1 MNVKKIDE
9 ILALDDMV
17 RYVGIIDLQG
27 NIITSKIKNSRE
39 ITYDNNEFFW
49 ADLCIVKKILDVAD
63 DSFGKT
69 VSIQTIREKLCQL
82 IYYCDN
88 MIVYVTCNP
97 DVNDKKMLEISNR
110 TGQLVKEL
118 VSTDEKY

>member
-1 MNVKKIDE
+1 MNFGKIDE

-17 RYVGIIDLQG
+17 QYVGIIDLQG
-27 NIITSKIKNSRE
+27 NLIASKIKKGKE
-39 ITYDNNEFFW
+39 IAYDNKDFFW

-63 DSFGKT
+63 DSFGRT

-82 IYYCDN
+82 IYYADN
-88 MIVYVTCNP
+88 MIIYVTCNP
-97 DVNDKKMLEISNR
+97 NVDDKKMSEISNR

-118 VSTDEKY
+118 VR